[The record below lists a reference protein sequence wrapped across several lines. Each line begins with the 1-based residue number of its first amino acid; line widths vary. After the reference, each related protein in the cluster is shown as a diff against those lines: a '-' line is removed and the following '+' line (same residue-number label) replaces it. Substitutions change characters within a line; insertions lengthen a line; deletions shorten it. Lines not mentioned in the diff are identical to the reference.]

1 MLSYSRLRALCTSR
15 LCFHTGPTVL
25 LMLGLLCLVR
35 PGAAQPSAE
44 KYRELVLEIQQH
56 IQQNDLQGARS
67 LIARA
72 GTMFPANGGLENLLG
87 VIEIQEGHPD
97 RAIQQFSAAILHDPS
112 LAGAYLNLGRIYMQ
126 RAESDKTAQTAAL
139 RVYEKLLLVEPGNA
153 EANYQAALLLMW
165 DHNYQRSLEY
175 LARLSPEDRNRI
187 GAQIVLCADEAALH
201 HPSAADKA
209 AAAIVA
215 APDFAEQD
223 AVQLLPALRA
233 AHRADLI
240 ERLFAAANEKNPLSA
255 DGLRILGLA
264 QEGEGK
270 LEIARKTLELAFAQ
284 SSASVPIL
292 VDLTRVA
299 KAEKD
304 YQGAL
309 GYLAHARDLQPN
321 DAGFAYEFGVLSLR
335 LSLLGESR
343 KAMAEA
349 VALSPENPEYNYG
362 MGIVSSFAQDATQ
375 GLPYLQK
382 YHALRPSDPAAL
394 LAIGTTYF
402 RAKNYD
408 SASVWLKLAVNH
420 DATAADAHYY
430 LGRIA
435 RVQGHLEE
443 AKHQLEQANTIAP
456 DRADVL
462 GELGQ
467 VYIASHDYGQAQACL
482 DRAVSRDPENYGA
495 NFALLQLYART
506 GDPRREQQSKRFDEI
521 KSQDEEHYQEMMRT
535 LDLRPE
541 KLPDRE

>member
-1 MLSYSRLRALCTSR
+1 
-15 LCFHTGPTVL
+15 
-25 LMLGLLCLVR
+25 
-35 PGAAQPSAE
+35 
-44 KYRELVLEIQQH
+44 
-56 IQQNDLQGARS
+56 
-67 LIARA
+67 
-72 GTMFPANGGLENLLG
+72 MFPANGGLENLLG

-97 RAIQQFSAAILHDPS
+97 RAVRQFSAAILHDPS
-112 LAGAYLNLGRIYMQ
+112 LAAAYLNLGRIYMQ
-126 RAESDKTAQTAAL
+126 KAESDKTARTAAL
-139 RVYEKLLLVEPGNA
+139 RVYEKLLLAEPGNG
-153 EANYQAALLLMW
+153 EANYEAAMLLMW
-165 DHNYQRSLEY
+165 DQNYQRSLEH
-175 LARLSPEDRNRI
+175 LARLSPDDRGRI

-201 HPSAADKA
+201 HPSAANQA
-209 AAAIVA
+209 AAAIVS

-223 AVQLLPALRA
+223 AMQVLPALRA

-240 ERLFAAANEKNPLSA
+240 EQLFAAANEKNPLSA

-309 GYLAHARDLQPN
+309 GYLAHARDLQPH

-394 LAIGTTYF
+394 LAIGTTHF

-408 SASVWLKLAVNH
+408 SASLWLKQAVNH
-420 DATAADAHYY
+420 DATAVDAHYY

-435 RVQGHLEE
+435 RIQGHLEE
-443 AKHQLEQANTIAP
+443 AKHQLEQSNTIAP

-467 VYIASHDYGQAQACL
+467 VYIASHDYGKAQACL
-482 DRAVSRDPENYGA
+482 DRAVSHDPENYAA

-506 GDPRREQQSKRFDEI
+506 GDPRREEQSRHFDQI
-521 KSQDEEHYQEMMRT
+521 KSTDEEHYQEMMRII
-535 LDLRPE
+535 DVRPE
-541 KLPDRE
+541 SLPEN

>member
-1 MLSYSRLRALCTSR
+1 MRVCFHPGPIILLALLALCPA
-15 LCFHTGPTVL
+15 HAGAGQP
-25 LMLGLLCLVR
+25 
-35 PGAAQPSAE
+35 PGEQ
-44 KYRELVLEIQQH
+44 YRALVLEIQQR
-56 IQQNDLQGARS
+56 IEGNDLEGARS
-67 LIARA
+67 LIAGAR
-72 GTMFPANGGLENLLG
+72 TKFPANGGLENLSG
-87 VIEIQEGHPD
+87 VIEIQEGHTD
-97 RAIQQFSAAILHDPS
+97 RAVQQFSAAILHDPK
-112 LAGAYLNLGRIYMQ
+112 LASAYLNLGRIYMQ
-126 RAESDKTAQTAAL
+126 KAESDKAARTAAL
-139 RVYEKLLLVEPGNA
+139 RVYEKLLLVEPTNG
-153 EANYQAALLLMW
+153 EANYQAAMVLMW
-165 DHNYQRSLEY
+165 DQNYQRSLEH
-175 LARLSPEDRNRI
+175 LERLRPDDRTRI

-201 HPSAADKA
+201 HPSAADNA
-209 AAAIVA
+209 AAAIIA

-240 ERLFAAANEKNPLSA
+240 ERLFAAANEKKPLSA
-255 DGLRILGLA
+255 DGLRIVGLA

-270 LEIARKTLELAFAQ
+270 LEMARKTLELAFAQ
-284 SSASVPIL
+284 SSSSVPIL

-299 KAEKD
+299 KAAKD

-335 LSLLGESR
+335 LGLLGESR
-343 KAMAEA
+343 KAMDEA
-349 VALSPENPEYNYG
+349 VKLSPDNPEFNYG

-375 GLPYLQK
+375 GLPYLEK

-408 SASVWLKLAVNH
+408 SASLWLKRAVSH

-435 RVQGHLEE
+435 RVQGHLDDARHE
-443 AKHQLEQANTIAP
+443 LEQANTLAP
-456 DRADVL
+456 DRPDVL

-467 VYIASHDYGQAQACL
+467 VYIASHDYRQAQAYL
-482 DRAVSRDPENYGA
+482 DRAVTQDPENYGA
-495 NFALLQLYART
+495 NFGLLQLYART

-521 KSQDEEHYQEMMRT
+521 KSKDEERYQEMMRT
-535 LDLRPE
+535 IELRPE
-541 KLPDRE
+541 KLPDS